1 MENIKVYI
9 RVKPSNSKSPKLFNV
24 MKGEDNIS
32 TLLNNKTGENFSFG
46 KKISIIN
53 LLIYFLTFIILDQV
67 IEASSTNKLIFEELF
82 KPNIYHV
89 LNGINMT
96 IFAYGQTSTGKTYT
110 MQGEFPNNPGIIPLT
125 LEEIFDQIK
134 KDKDIIDSQIGVS
147 FIEIY
152 NESINDLLDSTKIN
166 LDLRETVN
174 KEVIVNNLTEIKIS
188 NHEQALNLLIKG
200 NESRIVA
207 STKLNEK
214 SSRSHCIFRLNIEIT
229 KNVKKNIF
237 GEEETEKILLK
248 NHINLI
254 DLAGSENS
262 SKTGCVGQ
270 RLKEGSNINKSLLA
284 LSNVINK
291 LSQNSGN
298 NNANSQNFFVNYR
311 DSKLTRLLQNSLGG
325 NSKTTIIC
333 TITDDGEHYNETMN
347 TIHFGNKAKNI
358 KTVVKV
364 NEVKNQNYQQMVLE
378 NEKLK
383 KKLKQ
388 LEKELT
394 TQKKL
399 NLSEI
404 ITKNETN
411 SNIKNRYLN
420 LTAPQKINLNN
431 SFSMCYTANNKE
443 NINIL
448 NINEMS
454 AYNYSNQNIHLNR
467 TQLAL
472 SNMEKELSFLKRYL
486 LPEQN
491 ENINDNFISNN
502 YLENNSLRSSNI
514 CRNLM
519 NNTNYTINMNNNPN
533 FHENKFLYEQKLLQK
548 NNFITFCNVENFIL
562 NEKKSDNSEANN
574 RMKELEEE
582 NLRLKNELNLL
593 KSNNNKKLKINQESQ
608 NISGIELDESLS
620 LEENN
625 ENNDSSNKN
634 LDKKQDYFLNK
645 GRKVLLKKYS
655 KIHFIKKLSNQI
667 KNLSKNSTKNEK
679 EDTQILIQ
687 LNQTIKNLNQNIISD
702 IGDKKMKQERENNNF
717 LKKKTNKN
725 F

>member
-1 MENIKVYI
+1 MKAFLLVRKYLIIKYKCFFINI
-9 RVKPSNSKSPKLFNV
+9 
-24 MKGEDNIS
+24 
-32 TLLNNKTGENFSFG
+32 
-46 KKISIIN
+46 
-53 LLIYFLTFIILDQV
+53 DQV
-67 IEASSTNKLIFEELF
+67 ISTTSTNKEIFEELF
-82 KPNIYHV
+82 KPNIHHI

-110 MQGEFPNNPGIIPLT
+110 MQGEIPDNAGIIPLT
-125 LEEIFDQIK
+125 LEELFKQIK
-134 KDKDIIDSQIGVS
+134 NDKEIIDSQIGVS

-152 NESINDLLDSTKIN
+152 NESINDLLDSSKIN
-166 LDLRETVN
+166 LDLRETPN
-174 KEVIVNNLTEIKIS
+174 REVIVNNLTEIKIR

-214 SSRSHCIFRLNIEIT
+214 SSRSHVIFRLNIEIT
-229 KNVKKNIF
+229 KNVKKNNF
-237 GEEETEKILLK
+237 GEEEIEKVLLK

-262 SKTGCVGQ
+262 NKTGCVGQ

-291 LSQNSGN
+291 LSQNTGN
-298 NNANSQNFFVNYR
+298 NNSSSQNFFVNYR

-325 NSKTTIIC
+325 NSKTSIIC
-333 TITDDGEHYNETMN
+333 TITDDAEHYNETMN

-399 NLSEI
+399 NMSEI
-404 ITKNETN
+404 LTKNETN

-420 LTAPQKINLNN
+420 LTAPEKINLNN
-431 SFSMCYTANNKE
+431 SFSLCCTAYNKE
-443 NINIL
+443 NVNNM
-448 NINEMS
+448 NINYDIS
-454 AYNYSNQNIHLNR
+454 AYKYSAQNLHFNR

-472 SNMEKELSFLKRYL
+472 SNMEKELTLLKQYL
-486 LPEQN
+486 LTEQN
-491 ENINDNFISNN
+491 ENINNNFYNSNN
-502 YLENNSLRSSNI
+502 YLDNISLRSSNNI

-519 NNTNYTINMNNNPN
+519 NNTNYTY
-533 FHENKFLYEQKLLQK
+533 ESKLYIPERKK
-548 NNFITFCNVENFIL
+548 ITFCNVENFAL
-562 NEKKSDNSEANN
+562 NEKKSDSKDTNTNN
-574 RMKELEEE
+574 KLKELEEE
-582 NLRLKNELNLL
+582 NLRLKNELNLIR
-593 KSNNNKKLKINQESQ
+593 NNSMENSHIN
-608 NISGIELDESLS
+608 NPGIELDESS
-620 LEENN
+620 FEENDKN
-625 ENNDSSNKN
+625 YNIKKNNNIN
-634 LDKKQDYFLNK
+634 TKQDYFFNK
-645 GRKVLLKKYS
+645 GRKVLLSKYS
-655 KIHFIKKLSNQI
+655 KIDFIKSLSSKI
-667 KNLSKNSTKNEK
+667 KNLSENVPKKEKDDTK
-679 EDTQILIQ
+679 ILIQ

-702 IGDKKMKQERENNNF
+702 IGDKNKSEKDKINF
-717 LKKKTNKN
+717 LKRKTSKN
-725 F
+725 Y

>member
-1 MENIKVYI
+1 MKAFLLVRKYLIIKYKCFFINI
-9 RVKPSNSKSPKLFNV
+9 
-24 MKGEDNIS
+24 
-32 TLLNNKTGENFSFG
+32 
-46 KKISIIN
+46 
-53 LLIYFLTFIILDQV
+53 DQV
-67 IEASSTNKLIFEELF
+67 ISTTSTNKEIFEELF
-82 KPNIYHV
+82 KPNIHHI

-110 MQGEFPNNPGIIPLT
+110 MQGEIPDNAGIIPLT
-125 LEEIFDQIK
+125 LEELFKQIK
-134 KDKDIIDSQIGVS
+134 NDKDIIDSQIGVS

-152 NESINDLLDSTKIN
+152 NESINDLLDSSKIN
-166 LDLRETVN
+166 LDLRETPN
-174 KEVIVNNLTEIKIS
+174 REVIVNNLTEIKIR

-214 SSRSHCIFRLNIEIT
+214 SSRSHVIFRLNIEIT
-229 KNVKKNIF
+229 KNVKKNNF
-237 GEEETEKILLK
+237 GEEEIEKVLLK

-262 SKTGCVGQ
+262 NKTGCVGQ

-291 LSQNSGN
+291 LSQNTGN
-298 NNANSQNFFVNYR
+298 NNSSSQNFFVNYR

-325 NSKTTIIC
+325 NSKTSIIC
-333 TITDDGEHYNETMN
+333 TITDDAEHYNETMN

-399 NLSEI
+399 NMSEI
-404 ITKNETN
+404 LTKNETN

-420 LTAPQKINLNN
+420 LTAPEKINLNN
-431 SFSMCYTANNKE
+431 SFSLCCTAYNKE
-443 NINIL
+443 NVNNM
-448 NINEMS
+448 NINYDIS
-454 AYNYSNQNIHLNR
+454 AYKYSAQNLHFNR

-472 SNMEKELSFLKRYL
+472 SNMEKELTLLKQYL
-486 LPEQN
+486 LTEQN
-491 ENINDNFISNN
+491 ENINNNFYNSNN
-502 YLENNSLRSSNI
+502 YLDNISLRSSNNI

-519 NNTNYTINMNNNPN
+519 NNTNYTY
-533 FHENKFLYEQKLLQK
+533 ESKLYIPERKK
-548 NNFITFCNVENFIL
+548 ITFCNVENFAL
-562 NEKKSDNSEANN
+562 NEKKSDSKDTNTNN
-574 RMKELEEE
+574 KLKELEEE
-582 NLRLKNELNLL
+582 NLRLKNELNLIR
-593 KSNNNKKLKINQESQ
+593 NNSMENSHIN
-608 NISGIELDESLS
+608 NPGIELDESS
-620 LEENN
+620 FEENDKN
-625 ENNDSSNKN
+625 YNIKKNNNIN
-634 LDKKQDYFLNK
+634 TKQDYFFNK
-645 GRKVLLKKYS
+645 ERKVLLSKYS
-655 KIHFIKKLSNQI
+655 KIDFIKSLSSKI
-667 KNLSKNSTKNEK
+667 KNLSENVPKKEKDDTK
-679 EDTQILIQ
+679 ILIQ

-702 IGDKKMKQERENNNF
+702 IGDKNKSEKDKINF
-717 LKKKTNKN
+717 LKRKTSKN

>member
-1 MENIKVYI
+1 MVRKYLIIKYKCFFINI
-9 RVKPSNSKSPKLFNV
+9 
-24 MKGEDNIS
+24 
-32 TLLNNKTGENFSFG
+32 
-46 KKISIIN
+46 
-53 LLIYFLTFIILDQV
+53 DQV
-67 IEASSTNKLIFEELF
+67 ISTTSTNKEIFEELF
-82 KPNIYHV
+82 KPNIHHI

-110 MQGEFPNNPGIIPLT
+110 MQGEIPDNAGIIPLT
-125 LEEIFDQIK
+125 LEELFKQIK
-134 KDKDIIDSQIGVS
+134 NDKDIIDSQIGVS

-152 NESINDLLDSTKIN
+152 NESINDLLDSSKIN
-166 LDLRETVN
+166 LDLRETPN
-174 KEVIVNNLTEIKIS
+174 REVIVNNLTEIKIR

-214 SSRSHCIFRLNIEIT
+214 SSRSHVIFRLNIEIT
-229 KNVKKNIF
+229 KNVKKNNF
-237 GEEETEKILLK
+237 GEEEIEKVLLK

-262 SKTGCVGQ
+262 NKTGCVGQ

-291 LSQNSGN
+291 LSQNTGN
-298 NNANSQNFFVNYR
+298 NNSSSQNFFVNYR

-325 NSKTTIIC
+325 NSKTSIIC
-333 TITDDGEHYNETMN
+333 TITDDAEHYNETMN

-399 NLSEI
+399 NMSEI
-404 ITKNETN
+404 LTKNETN

-420 LTAPQKINLNN
+420 LTAPEKINLNN
-431 SFSMCYTANNKE
+431 SFSLCCTAYNKE
-443 NINIL
+443 NVNNM
-448 NINEMS
+448 NINYDIS
-454 AYNYSNQNIHLNR
+454 AYKYSAQNLHFNR

-472 SNMEKELSFLKRYL
+472 SNMEKELTLLKQYL
-486 LPEQN
+486 LTEQN
-491 ENINDNFISNN
+491 ENINNNFYNSNN
-502 YLENNSLRSSNI
+502 YLDNISLRSSNNI

-519 NNTNYTINMNNNPN
+519 NNTNYTY
-533 FHENKFLYEQKLLQK
+533 ESKLYIPERKK
-548 NNFITFCNVENFIL
+548 ITFCNVENFAL
-562 NEKKSDNSEANN
+562 NEKKSDSKDTNTNN
-574 RMKELEEE
+574 KLKELEEE
-582 NLRLKNELNLL
+582 NLRLKNELNLIR
-593 KSNNNKKLKINQESQ
+593 NNSMENSHIN
-608 NISGIELDESLS
+608 NPGIELDESS
-620 LEENN
+620 FEENDKKYN
-625 ENNDSSNKN
+625 IKKNNNIN
-634 LDKKQDYFLNK
+634 TKQDYFFNK
-645 GRKVLLKKYS
+645 GRKVLLSKYS
-655 KIHFIKKLSNQI
+655 KIDFIKSLSSKI
-667 KNLSKNSTKNEK
+667 KNLSENVPKKEKDDTK
-679 EDTQILIQ
+679 ILIQ

-702 IGDKKMKQERENNNF
+702 IGDKNKSEKDKINF
-717 LKKKTNKN
+717 LKRKTSKN
-725 F
+725 Y

>member
-1 MENIKVYI
+1 MKAFLLVRKYLIIKYKCFFINI
-9 RVKPSNSKSPKLFNV
+9 
-24 MKGEDNIS
+24 
-32 TLLNNKTGENFSFG
+32 
-46 KKISIIN
+46 
-53 LLIYFLTFIILDQV
+53 DQV
-67 IEASSTNKLIFEELF
+67 ISTTSTNKEIFEELF
-82 KPNIYHV
+82 KPNIHHI

-110 MQGEFPNNPGIIPLT
+110 MQGEIPDNAGIIPLT
-125 LEEIFDQIK
+125 LEELFKQIK
-134 KDKDIIDSQIGVS
+134 NDKDIIDSQIGVS

-152 NESINDLLDSTKIN
+152 NESINDLLDSSKIN
-166 LDLRETVN
+166 LDLRETPN
-174 KEVIVNNLTEIKIS
+174 REVIVSNLTEIKIR

-214 SSRSHCIFRLNIEIT
+214 SSRSHVIFRLNIEIT
-229 KNVKKNIF
+229 KNVKKNNF
-237 GEEETEKILLK
+237 GEEEIEKVLLK

-262 SKTGCVGQ
+262 NKTGCVGQ

-291 LSQNSGN
+291 LSQNTGN
-298 NNANSQNFFVNYR
+298 NNSSSQNFFVNYR

-325 NSKTTIIC
+325 NSKTSIIC
-333 TITDDGEHYNETMN
+333 TITDDAEHYNETMN

-399 NLSEI
+399 NMSEI
-404 ITKNETN
+404 LTKNETN

-420 LTAPQKINLNN
+420 LTAPEKINLNN
-431 SFSMCYTANNKE
+431 SFSLCCTAYNKE
-443 NINIL
+443 NVNNM
-448 NINEMS
+448 NINYDIS
-454 AYNYSNQNIHLNR
+454 AYKYSAQNLHFNR

-472 SNMEKELSFLKRYL
+472 SNMEKELTLLKQYL
-486 LPEQN
+486 LTEQN
-491 ENINDNFISNN
+491 ENINNNFYNSNN
-502 YLENNSLRSSNI
+502 YLDNISLRSSNNI

-519 NNTNYTINMNNNPN
+519 NNTNYTY
-533 FHENKFLYEQKLLQK
+533 ESKLYIPERKK
-548 NNFITFCNVENFIL
+548 ITFCNVENFAL
-562 NEKKSDNSEANN
+562 NEKKNDSKDTNTNN
-574 RMKELEEE
+574 KLKELEEE
-582 NLRLKNELNLL
+582 NLRLKNELNLIR
-593 KSNNNKKLKINQESQ
+593 NNSMENSHIN
-608 NISGIELDESLS
+608 NPGIELDESS
-620 LEENN
+620 FEENDKN
-625 ENNDSSNKN
+625 YNIKKNNNIN
-634 LDKKQDYFLNK
+634 TKQDYFFNK
-645 GRKVLLKKYS
+645 GRKVLLSKYS
-655 KIHFIKKLSNQI
+655 KIDFIKSLSSKI
-667 KNLSKNSTKNEK
+667 KNLSENVPKKEKDDTK
-679 EDTQILIQ
+679 ILIQ

-702 IGDKKMKQERENNNF
+702 IGDKNKSEKDKINF
-717 LKKKTNKN
+717 LKRKTSKN

>member
-1 MENIKVYI
+1 
-9 RVKPSNSKSPKLFNV
+9 
-24 MKGEDNIS
+24 
-32 TLLNNKTGENFSFG
+32 
-46 KKISIIN
+46 
-53 LLIYFLTFIILDQV
+53 
-67 IEASSTNKLIFEELF
+67 
-82 KPNIYHV
+82 
-89 LNGINMT
+89 MT

-110 MQGEFPNNPGIIPLT
+110 MQGEIPNNAGIIPLT
-125 LEEIFDQIK
+125 LEEIFEQIK
-134 KDKDIIDSQIGVS
+134 TNKDIIDSQIGVS

-152 NESINDLLDSTKIN
+152 NESINDLLDSSKIN
-166 LDLRETVN
+166 LDLRETAN
-174 KEVIVNNLTEIKIS
+174 REVIVNNLTEIKIK
-188 NHEQALNLLIKG
+188 NHEQALNLLLKG

-229 KNVKKNIF
+229 KNIKKNNF
-237 GEEETEKILLK
+237 GEEETEKVLLK

-262 SKTGCVGQ
+262 NKTGCVGQ

-291 LSQNSGN
+291 LSQNNGN
-298 NNANSQNFFVNYR
+298 NNSNSQNFFVNYR

-333 TITDDGEHYNETMN
+333 TITDDAEHYTETMN

-358 KTVVKV
+358 KTVVKI
-364 NEVKNQNYQQMVLE
+364 NEVKNQNYQQMILE

-399 NLSEI
+399 NMSEI

-411 SNIKNRYLN
+411 SNIKNRFLN
-420 LTAPQKINLNN
+420 LTAPEKINLNN
-431 SFSMCYTANNKE
+431 SFSLCYTAYNKE
-443 NINIL
+443 NINNMNMNNDI
-448 NINEMS
+448 S
-454 AYNYSNQNIHLNR
+454 VYKYSESNMHFSR

-472 SNMEKELSFLKRYL
+472 SNMEKELTFLKKCL

-491 ENINDNFISNN
+491 QSINNNYYFPNN
-502 YLENNSLRSSNI
+502 YLDNCSLRSSNI

-519 NNTNYTINMNNNPN
+519 NSTNYTYEPKIFIP
-533 FHENKFLYEQKLLQK
+533 EKNK
-548 NNFITFCNVENFIL
+548 ITFCNVDNFSL
-562 NEKKSDNSEANN
+562 NEEKSDIININANN
-574 RMKELEEE
+574 KLKELEEE
-582 NLRLKNELNLL
+582 NIRLKNELNLIRSNSMENANINNQGL
-593 KSNNNKKLKINQESQ
+593 DLDESSFEENNQNYLKAKSNNLNIN
-608 NISGIELDESLS
+608 
-620 LEENN
+620 
-625 ENNDSSNKN
+625 
-634 LDKKQDYFLNK
+634 KKQDYFFNK
-645 GRKVLLKKYS
+645 GRKVLLSKYS
-655 KIHFIKKLSNQI
+655 KIDFIKSLSNKI
-667 KNLSKNSTKNEK
+667 KNLSENVPKKEKDDTK
-679 EDTQILIQ
+679 ILIQ

-702 IGDKKMKQERENNNF
+702 IGDKNKSDKDKINF
-717 LKKKTNKN
+717 LKRKTNKN

>member
-1 MENIKVYI
+1 MKAFLLVRKYLIIKYKCFFINI
-9 RVKPSNSKSPKLFNV
+9 
-24 MKGEDNIS
+24 
-32 TLLNNKTGENFSFG
+32 
-46 KKISIIN
+46 
-53 LLIYFLTFIILDQV
+53 DQV
-67 IEASSTNKLIFEELF
+67 ISTTSTNKEIFEELF
-82 KPNIYHV
+82 KPNIHHI

-110 MQGEFPNNPGIIPLT
+110 MQGEIPDNAGIIPLT
-125 LEEIFDQIK
+125 LEELFKQIK
-134 KDKDIIDSQIGVS
+134 NDKDIIDSQIGVS

-152 NESINDLLDSTKIN
+152 NESINDLLDSSKIN
-166 LDLRETVN
+166 LDLRETPN
-174 KEVIVNNLTEIKIS
+174 REVIVNNLTEIKIR

-214 SSRSHCIFRLNIEIT
+214 SSRSHVIFRLNIEIT
-229 KNVKKNIF
+229 KNVKKNNF
-237 GEEETEKILLK
+237 GEEEIEKVLLK

-262 SKTGCVGQ
+262 NKTGCVGQ

-291 LSQNSGN
+291 LSQNTGN
-298 NNANSQNFFVNYR
+298 NNSSSQNFFVNYR

-325 NSKTTIIC
+325 NSKTSIIC
-333 TITDDGEHYNETMN
+333 TITDDAEHYNETMN

-399 NLSEI
+399 NMSEI
-404 ITKNETN
+404 LTKNETN

-420 LTAPQKINLNN
+420 LTAPEKINLNN
-431 SFSMCYTANNKE
+431 SFSLCCTAYNKE
-443 NINIL
+443 NVNNINI
-448 NINEMS
+448 NYDIS
-454 AYNYSNQNIHLNR
+454 AYKYSAQDLHFNR

-472 SNMEKELSFLKRYL
+472 SNMEKELTLLKQYL
-486 LPEQN
+486 LTEQN
-491 ENINDNFISNN
+491 ENINNNFYNSNN
-502 YLENNSLRSSNI
+502 YLDNISLRSSNNI

-519 NNTNYTINMNNNPN
+519 NNTNYTY
-533 FHENKFLYEQKLLQK
+533 ESKLYIPERKK
-548 NNFITFCNVENFIL
+548 ITFCNVENFAL
-562 NEKKSDNSEANN
+562 NEKKSDSKDTNTNN
-574 RMKELEEE
+574 KLKELEEE
-582 NLRLKNELNLL
+582 NLRLKNELNLIR
-593 KSNNNKKLKINQESQ
+593 NNSMENSHIN
-608 NISGIELDESLS
+608 NPGIELDESS
-620 LEENN
+620 FEENDKN
-625 ENNDSSNKN
+625 YNIKKNNNIN
-634 LDKKQDYFLNK
+634 TKQDYFFNK
-645 GRKVLLKKYS
+645 GRKVLLSKYS
-655 KIHFIKKLSNQI
+655 KIDFIKSLSSKI
-667 KNLSKNSTKNEK
+667 KNLSENVPKKEKDDTK
-679 EDTQILIQ
+679 ILIQ

-702 IGDKKMKQERENNNF
+702 IGDKNKSEKDKINF
-717 LKKKTNKN
+717 LKRKTSKN

>member
-1 MENIKVYI
+1 
-9 RVKPSNSKSPKLFNV
+9 
-24 MKGEDNIS
+24 
-32 TLLNNKTGENFSFG
+32 
-46 KKISIIN
+46 
-53 LLIYFLTFIILDQV
+53 
-67 IEASSTNKLIFEELF
+67 
-82 KPNIYHV
+82 
-89 LNGINMT
+89 MT

-110 MQGEFPNNPGIIPLT
+110 MQGELPNNAGIIPLT
-125 LEEIFDQIK
+125 LEEIFEQIK
-134 KDKDIIDSQIGVS
+134 NNKDIIDSQIGVS

-152 NESINDLLDSTKIN
+152 NESINDLLDSSKVN
-166 LDLRETVN
+166 LDLRENVN
-174 KEVIVNNLTEIKIS
+174 KEVLVNNLTEIKIK

-200 NESRIVA
+200 NESRIIA

-229 KNVKKNIF
+229 KNIKKSNIL
-237 GEEETEKILLK
+237 GEEEIEKVLLK

-262 SKTGCVGQ
+262 NKTGCVGQ

-291 LSQNSGN
+291 LSQNNGN
-298 NNANSQNFFVNYR
+298 NNSNSQNCFVNYR

-364 NEVKNQNYQQMVLE
+364 NEIKNQNYQQMVLE

-388 LEKELT
+388 LERELT

-411 SNIKNRYLN
+411 SDFKNKYLN
-420 LTAPQKINLNN
+420 LTAPKKIDLNN
-431 SFSMCYTANNKE
+431 SFSMCYTAYNKE
-443 NINIL
+443 NINNL
-448 NINEMS
+448 NNNEISIN
-454 AYNYSNQNIHLNR
+454 NYTNQNIQLNR
-467 TQLAL
+467 TQIAL
-472 SNMEKELSFLKRYL
+472 NNMEKELFFLKNYL
-486 LPEQN
+486 LQEQN
-491 ENINDNFISNN
+491 QNIKNN
-502 YLENNSLRSSNI
+502 YIPNYYFENSSLRSSNI

-519 NNTNYTINMNNNPN
+519 NNMNYDFNQNIKPNLCENNYSYEPQLL
-533 FHENKFLYEQKLLQK
+533 NKK
-548 NNFITFCNVENFIL
+548 NDLIISCNVENFIL
-562 NEKKSDNSEANN
+562 NEKKEGQHPNAIY
-574 RMKELEEE
+574 KIKQLEEE
-582 NLRLKNELNLL
+582 NIRLKNELNLI
-593 KSNNNKKLKINQESQ
+593 KNTNKKRKNESISNL
-608 NISGIELDESLS
+608 NIDSLDLDESLFF
-620 LEENN
+620 EENN
-625 ENNDSSNKN
+625 QNDANYNKN
-634 LDKKQDYFLNK
+634 SNKKQDYFLNK
-645 GRKVLLKKYS
+645 GRKVLLSKYS
-655 KIHFIKKLSNQI
+655 KIHFIKNISDKIKSLSQ
-667 KNLSKNSTKNEK
+667 KNSKSEK

-702 IGDKKMKQERENNNF
+702 NSDKQIMQEKVNKNF
-717 LKKKTNKN
+717 LKRKTNKN

>member
-1 MENIKVYI
+1 MKAFLLVRKYLIIKYKCFFINI
-9 RVKPSNSKSPKLFNV
+9 
-24 MKGEDNIS
+24 
-32 TLLNNKTGENFSFG
+32 
-46 KKISIIN
+46 
-53 LLIYFLTFIILDQV
+53 DQV
-67 IEASSTNKLIFEELF
+67 ISTTSTNKEIFEELF
-82 KPNIYHV
+82 KPNIHHI

-110 MQGEFPNNPGIIPLT
+110 MQGEIPDNAGIIPLT
-125 LEEIFDQIK
+125 LEELFKQIK
-134 KDKDIIDSQIGVS
+134 NDKDIIDSQIGVS

-152 NESINDLLDSTKIN
+152 NESINDLLDSSKIN
-166 LDLRETVN
+166 LDLRETPN
-174 KEVIVNNLTEIKIS
+174 REVIVSNLTEIKIR

-214 SSRSHCIFRLNIEIT
+214 SSRSHVIFRLNIEIT
-229 KNVKKNIF
+229 KNVKKNNF
-237 GEEETEKILLK
+237 GEEEIEKVLLK

-262 SKTGCVGQ
+262 NKTGCVGQ

-291 LSQNSGN
+291 LSQNTGN
-298 NNANSQNFFVNYR
+298 NNSSSQNFFVNYR

-325 NSKTTIIC
+325 NSKTSIIC
-333 TITDDGEHYNETMN
+333 TITDDAEHYNETMN

-399 NLSEI
+399 NMSEI
-404 ITKNETN
+404 LTKNETN

-420 LTAPQKINLNN
+420 LTAPEKINLNN
-431 SFSMCYTANNKE
+431 SFSLCCTAYNKE
-443 NINIL
+443 NVNNM
-448 NINEMS
+448 NINYDIS
-454 AYNYSNQNIHLNR
+454 AYKYSAQNLHFNR

-472 SNMEKELSFLKRYL
+472 SNMEKELTLLKQYL
-486 LPEQN
+486 LTEQN
-491 ENINDNFISNN
+491 ENINNNFYNSNN
-502 YLENNSLRSSNI
+502 YLDNISLRSSNNI

-519 NNTNYTINMNNNPN
+519 NNTNYTY
-533 FHENKFLYEQKLLQK
+533 ESKLYIPERKK
-548 NNFITFCNVENFIL
+548 ITFCNVENFAL
-562 NEKKSDNSEANN
+562 NEKKSDSKDTNTNN
-574 RMKELEEE
+574 KLKELEEE
-582 NLRLKNELNLL
+582 NLRLKNELNLIR
-593 KSNNNKKLKINQESQ
+593 NNSMENSHIN
-608 NISGIELDESLS
+608 NPGIELDESS
-620 LEENN
+620 FEENDKN
-625 ENNDSSNKN
+625 YNIKKNNNIN
-634 LDKKQDYFLNK
+634 TKQDYFFNK
-645 GRKVLLKKYS
+645 GRKVLLSKYS
-655 KIHFIKKLSNQI
+655 KIDFIKSLSSKI
-667 KNLSKNSTKNEK
+667 KNLSENVPKKEKDDTK
-679 EDTQILIQ
+679 ILIQ

-702 IGDKKMKQERENNNF
+702 IGDKNKSEKDKINF
-717 LKKKTNKN
+717 LKRKTSKN
-725 F
+725 Y

>member
-1 MENIKVYI
+1 MKAFLLVRKYLIIKYKCFFINI
-9 RVKPSNSKSPKLFNV
+9 
-24 MKGEDNIS
+24 
-32 TLLNNKTGENFSFG
+32 
-46 KKISIIN
+46 
-53 LLIYFLTFIILDQV
+53 DQV
-67 IEASSTNKLIFEELF
+67 ISTTSTNKEIFEELF
-82 KPNIYHV
+82 KPNIHHI

-110 MQGEFPNNPGIIPLT
+110 MQGEIPDNAGIIPLT
-125 LEEIFDQIK
+125 LEELFKQIK
-134 KDKDIIDSQIGVS
+134 NDKDIIDSQIGVS

-152 NESINDLLDSTKIN
+152 NESINDLLDSSKIN
-166 LDLRETVN
+166 LDLRETPN
-174 KEVIVNNLTEIKIS
+174 REVIVNNLTEIKIR

-214 SSRSHCIFRLNIEIT
+214 SSRSHVIFRLNIEIT
-229 KNVKKNIF
+229 KNVKKNNF
-237 GEEETEKILLK
+237 GEEEIEKVLLK

-262 SKTGCVGQ
+262 NKTGCVGQ

-291 LSQNSGN
+291 LSQNTGN
-298 NNANSQNFFVNYR
+298 NNSSSQNFFVNYR

-325 NSKTTIIC
+325 NSKTSIIC
-333 TITDDGEHYNETMN
+333 TITDDAEHYNETMN

-399 NLSEI
+399 NMSEI
-404 ITKNETN
+404 LTKNETN

-420 LTAPQKINLNN
+420 LTAPEKINLNN
-431 SFSMCYTANNKE
+431 SFSLCCTAYNKE
-443 NINIL
+443 NVNNM
-448 NINEMS
+448 NINYDIS
-454 AYNYSNQNIHLNR
+454 AYKYSAQNLHFNR

-472 SNMEKELSFLKRYL
+472 SNMEKELTLLKQYL
-486 LPEQN
+486 LTEQN
-491 ENINDNFISNN
+491 ENINNNFYNSNN
-502 YLENNSLRSSNI
+502 YLDNISLRSSNNI

-519 NNTNYTINMNNNPN
+519 NNTNYTY
-533 FHENKFLYEQKLLQK
+533 ESKLYIPERKK
-548 NNFITFCNVENFIL
+548 ITFCNVENFAL
-562 NEKKSDNSEANN
+562 NEKKSDSKDTNTNN
-574 RMKELEEE
+574 KLKELEEE
-582 NLRLKNELNLL
+582 NIRLKNELNLIR
-593 KSNNNKKLKINQESQ
+593 NNSMENSHIN
-608 NISGIELDESLS
+608 NPGIELDESS
-620 LEENN
+620 FEENDKKYN
-625 ENNDSSNKN
+625 IKKNNNIN
-634 LDKKQDYFLNK
+634 TKQDYFFNK
-645 GRKVLLKKYS
+645 GRKVLLSKYS
-655 KIHFIKKLSNQI
+655 KIDFIKSLSSKI
-667 KNLSKNSTKNEK
+667 KNLNENVPKKEKDDTK
-679 EDTQILIQ
+679 ILIQ

-702 IGDKKMKQERENNNF
+702 IGDKNKSEKDKINF
-717 LKKKTNKN
+717 LKRKTSKN
-725 F
+725 Y

>member
-1 MENIKVYI
+1 
-9 RVKPSNSKSPKLFNV
+9 
-24 MKGEDNIS
+24 
-32 TLLNNKTGENFSFG
+32 
-46 KKISIIN
+46 
-53 LLIYFLTFIILDQV
+53 
-67 IEASSTNKLIFEELF
+67 
-82 KPNIYHV
+82 
-89 LNGINMT
+89 MT

-110 MQGEFPNNPGIIPLT
+110 MQGEIPDNAGIIPLT
-125 LEEIFDQIK
+125 LEELFKQIK
-134 KDKDIIDSQIGVS
+134 NDKDIIDSQIGVS

-152 NESINDLLDSTKIN
+152 NESINDLLDSSKIN
-166 LDLRETVN
+166 LDLRETPN
-174 KEVIVNNLTEIKIS
+174 REVIVNNLTEIKIR

-214 SSRSHCIFRLNIEIT
+214 SSRSHVIFRLNIEIT
-229 KNVKKNIF
+229 KNVKKNNF
-237 GEEETEKILLK
+237 GEEEIEKVLLK

-262 SKTGCVGQ
+262 NKTGCVGQ

-291 LSQNSGN
+291 LSQNTGN
-298 NNANSQNFFVNYR
+298 NNSSSQNFFVNYR

-325 NSKTTIIC
+325 NSKTSIIC
-333 TITDDGEHYNETMN
+333 TITDDAEHYNETMN

-399 NLSEI
+399 NMSEI
-404 ITKNETN
+404 LTKNETN

-420 LTAPQKINLNN
+420 LTAPEKINLNN
-431 SFSMCYTANNKE
+431 SFSLCCTAYNKE
-443 NINIL
+443 NVNNM
-448 NINEMS
+448 NINYDIS
-454 AYNYSNQNIHLNR
+454 AYKYSAQNLHFNR

-472 SNMEKELSFLKRYL
+472 SNMEKELTLLKQYL
-486 LPEQN
+486 LTEQN
-491 ENINDNFISNN
+491 ENINNNFYNSNN
-502 YLENNSLRSSNI
+502 YLDNISLRSSNNI

-519 NNTNYTINMNNNPN
+519 NNTNYTY
-533 FHENKFLYEQKLLQK
+533 ESKLYIPERKK
-548 NNFITFCNVENFIL
+548 IIFCNVENFAL
-562 NEKKSDNSEANN
+562 NEKKSDSKDTNTNN
-574 RMKELEEE
+574 KLKELEEE
-582 NLRLKNELNLL
+582 NLRLKNELNLIR
-593 KSNNNKKLKINQESQ
+593 NNSMENSHIN
-608 NISGIELDESLS
+608 NPGIELDESS
-620 LEENN
+620 FEENDKN
-625 ENNDSSNKN
+625 YNIKKNNNIN
-634 LDKKQDYFLNK
+634 TKQDYFFNK
-645 GRKVLLKKYS
+645 GRKVLLSKYS
-655 KIHFIKKLSNQI
+655 KIDFIKSLSSKI
-667 KNLSKNSTKNEK
+667 KNLNENVPKKEKDDTK
-679 EDTQILIQ
+679 ILIQ

-702 IGDKKMKQERENNNF
+702 IGDKNKSEKDKINF
-717 LKKKTNKN
+717 LKRKTSKN

>member
-1 MENIKVYI
+1 MKAFLLVRKYLIIKYKCFFINI
-9 RVKPSNSKSPKLFNV
+9 
-24 MKGEDNIS
+24 
-32 TLLNNKTGENFSFG
+32 
-46 KKISIIN
+46 
-53 LLIYFLTFIILDQV
+53 DQV
-67 IEASSTNKLIFEELF
+67 ISTTSTNKEIFEELF
-82 KPNIYHV
+82 KPNIHHI

-110 MQGEFPNNPGIIPLT
+110 MQGEIPDNAGIIPLT
-125 LEEIFDQIK
+125 LEELFKQIK
-134 KDKDIIDSQIGVS
+134 NDKDIIDSQIGVS

-152 NESINDLLDSTKIN
+152 NESINDLLDSSKIN
-166 LDLRETVN
+166 LDLRETPN
-174 KEVIVNNLTEIKIS
+174 REVIVNNLTEIKIR

-214 SSRSHCIFRLNIEIT
+214 SSRSHVIFRLNIEIT
-229 KNVKKNIF
+229 KNVKKNNF
-237 GEEETEKILLK
+237 GEEEIEKVLLK

-262 SKTGCVGQ
+262 NKTGCVGQ

-291 LSQNSGN
+291 LSQNTGN
-298 NNANSQNFFVNYR
+298 NNSSSQNFFVNYR

-325 NSKTTIIC
+325 NSKTSIIC
-333 TITDDGEHYNETMN
+333 TITDDAEHYNETMN

-399 NLSEI
+399 NMSEI
-404 ITKNETN
+404 LTKNETN

-420 LTAPQKINLNN
+420 LTAPEKINLNN
-431 SFSMCYTANNKE
+431 SFSLCCTAYNKE
-443 NINIL
+443 NVNNM
-448 NINEMS
+448 NINYDIS
-454 AYNYSNQNIHLNR
+454 AYKYSAQNLHFNR

-472 SNMEKELSFLKRYL
+472 SNMEKELTLLKQYL
-486 LPEQN
+486 LTEQN
-491 ENINDNFISNN
+491 ENINNNFYNSNN
-502 YLENNSLRSSNI
+502 YLDNISLRSSNNI

-519 NNTNYTINMNNNPN
+519 NNTNYTY
-533 FHENKFLYEQKLLQK
+533 ESKLYIPERKK
-548 NNFITFCNVENFIL
+548 ITFCNVENFAL
-562 NEKKSDNSEANN
+562 NEKKSDSKDTNTNN
-574 RMKELEEE
+574 KLKELEEE
-582 NLRLKNELNLL
+582 NLRLKNELNLIR
-593 KSNNNKKLKINQESQ
+593 NNSMENSHIN
-608 NISGIELDESLS
+608 NPGIELDESS
-620 LEENN
+620 FEENDKKYN
-625 ENNDSSNKN
+625 IKKNNNIN
-634 LDKKQDYFLNK
+634 TKQDYFFNK
-645 GRKVLLKKYS
+645 GRKVLLSKYS
-655 KIHFIKKLSNQI
+655 KIDFIKSLSSKI
-667 KNLSKNSTKNEK
+667 KNLNENVPKKEKDDTK
-679 EDTQILIQ
+679 ILIQ

-702 IGDKKMKQERENNNF
+702 IGDKNKSEKDKINF
-717 LKKKTNKN
+717 LKRKTSKN

>member
-1 MENIKVYI
+1 
-9 RVKPSNSKSPKLFNV
+9 
-24 MKGEDNIS
+24 
-32 TLLNNKTGENFSFG
+32 
-46 KKISIIN
+46 
-53 LLIYFLTFIILDQV
+53 
-67 IEASSTNKLIFEELF
+67 
-82 KPNIYHV
+82 
-89 LNGINMT
+89 MT

-110 MQGEFPNNPGIIPLT
+110 MQGEIPDNAGIIPLT
-125 LEEIFDQIK
+125 LEELFKQIK
-134 KDKDIIDSQIGVS
+134 NDKDIIDSQIGVS

-152 NESINDLLDSTKIN
+152 NESINDLLDSSKIN
-166 LDLRETVN
+166 LDLRETPN
-174 KEVIVNNLTEIKIS
+174 REVIVNNLTEIKIR

-214 SSRSHCIFRLNIEIT
+214 SSRSHVIFRLNIEIT
-229 KNVKKNIF
+229 KNVKKNNF
-237 GEEETEKILLK
+237 GEEEIEKVLLK

-262 SKTGCVGQ
+262 NKTGCVGQ

-291 LSQNSGN
+291 LSQNTGN
-298 NNANSQNFFVNYR
+298 NNSSSQNFFVNYR

-325 NSKTTIIC
+325 NSKTSIIC
-333 TITDDGEHYNETMN
+333 TITDDAEHYNETMN

-399 NLSEI
+399 NMSEI
-404 ITKNETN
+404 LTKNETN

-420 LTAPQKINLNN
+420 LTAPEKINLNN
-431 SFSMCYTANNKE
+431 SFSLCCTAYNKE
-443 NINIL
+443 NVNNM
-448 NINEMS
+448 NINYDIS
-454 AYNYSNQNIHLNR
+454 AYKYSAQNLHFNR

-472 SNMEKELSFLKRYL
+472 SNMEKELTLLKQYL
-486 LPEQN
+486 LTEQN
-491 ENINDNFISNN
+491 ENINNNFYNSNN
-502 YLENNSLRSSNI
+502 YLDNISLRSSNNI

-519 NNTNYTINMNNNPN
+519 NNTNYTY
-533 FHENKFLYEQKLLQK
+533 ESKLYIPERKK
-548 NNFITFCNVENFIL
+548 ITFCNVENFAL
-562 NEKKSDNSEANN
+562 NEKKSDSKDTNTNN
-574 RMKELEEE
+574 KLKELEEE
-582 NLRLKNELNLL
+582 NLRLKNELNLIR
-593 KSNNNKKLKINQESQ
+593 NNSMENSHIN
-608 NISGIELDESLS
+608 NPGIELDESS
-620 LEENN
+620 FEENDKN
-625 ENNDSSNKN
+625 YNIKKNNNIN
-634 LDKKQDYFLNK
+634 TKQDYFFNK
-645 GRKVLLKKYS
+645 GRKVLLSKYS
-655 KIHFIKKLSNQI
+655 KIDFIKSLSSKI
-667 KNLSKNSTKNEK
+667 KNLSENVPKKEKDDTK
-679 EDTQILIQ
+679 ILIQ

-702 IGDKKMKQERENNNF
+702 IGDKNKSEKDKINF
-717 LKKKTNKN
+717 LKRKTSKN

>member
-1 MENIKVYI
+1 
-9 RVKPSNSKSPKLFNV
+9 
-24 MKGEDNIS
+24 
-32 TLLNNKTGENFSFG
+32 
-46 KKISIIN
+46 
-53 LLIYFLTFIILDQV
+53 
-67 IEASSTNKLIFEELF
+67 
-82 KPNIYHV
+82 
-89 LNGINMT
+89 MT

-110 MQGEFPNNPGIIPLT
+110 MQGEIPNNAGIIPLT
-125 LEEIFDQIK
+125 LEELFEQIK
-134 KDKDIIDSQIGVS
+134 NDKDIIDSQIGVS

-152 NESINDLLDSTKIN
+152 NESINDLLDSSKVN
-166 LDLRETVN
+166 LDLRETAN
-174 KEVIVNNLTEIKIS
+174 REVIVNNLTEIKIK

-214 SSRSHCIFRLNIEIT
+214 SSRSHVIFRLNIEIT
-229 KNVKKNIF
+229 KNVKKNNF
-237 GEEETEKILLK
+237 GEEEIEKVLLK

-262 SKTGCVGQ
+262 NKTGCVGQ

-291 LSQNSGN
+291 LSQNNGN
-298 NNANSQNFFVNYR
+298 NNSNSQGFFVNYR

-333 TITDDGEHYNETMN
+333 TITDDAEHYNETMN

-364 NEVKNQNYQQMVLE
+364 NEIKNQNYQQMVLE

-399 NLSEI
+399 NMSEI
-404 ITKNETN
+404 LTKNETN

-420 LTAPQKINLNN
+420 LTAPEKINLNN
-431 SFSMCYTANNKE
+431 SFSLCCTAYNKE
-443 NINIL
+443 NIN
-448 NINEMS
+448 NINVINDIS
-454 AYNYSNQNIHLNR
+454 SYKYSEQNIHFNR

-472 SNMEKELSFLKRYL
+472 SNMEKQLSLLKSYL

-491 ENINDNFISNN
+491 ENINNNFYIPNN
-502 YLENNSLRSSNI
+502 YTDNISLRSSSI

-519 NNTNYTINMNNNPN
+519 NNKNYS
-533 FHENKFLYEQKLLQK
+533 YESILFIPERKK
-548 NNFITFCNVENFIL
+548 ITFCNVENFAL
-562 NEKKSDNSEANN
+562 NDKKCDSKDINTKNKL
-574 RMKELEEE
+574 KELEEE
-582 NLRLKNELNLL
+582 NLRLKNELNLIR
-593 KSNNNKKLKINQESQ
+593 NNSMENMHIN
-608 NISGIELDESLS
+608 NPGIDLDESS
-620 LEENN
+620 FEENEQN
-625 ENNDSSNKN
+625 YKIKKNNNIN
-634 LDKKQDYFLNK
+634 TKQDYFFNK
-645 GRKVLLKKYS
+645 GRKVLISKYS
-655 KIHFIKKLSNQI
+655 KIDFIKSLSSKI
-667 KNLSKNSTKNEK
+667 KNLSENVPKKEKDDTK
-679 EDTQILIQ
+679 ILIQ

-702 IGDKKMKQERENNNF
+702 ISDKNKSEKDKLSF
-717 LKKKTNKN
+717 LKRKTNKN

>member
-1 MENIKVYI
+1 
-9 RVKPSNSKSPKLFNV
+9 
-24 MKGEDNIS
+24 
-32 TLLNNKTGENFSFG
+32 
-46 KKISIIN
+46 
-53 LLIYFLTFIILDQV
+53 
-67 IEASSTNKLIFEELF
+67 
-82 KPNIYHV
+82 
-89 LNGINMT
+89 MT

-110 MQGEFPNNPGIIPLT
+110 MQGEIPNNAGIIPLT
-125 LEEIFDQIK
+125 LEEIFEQIK
-134 KDKDIIDSQIGVS
+134 TNKDIIDSQIGVS

-152 NESINDLLDSTKIN
+152 NESINDLLDSSKIN
-166 LDLRETVN
+166 LDLRETAN
-174 KEVIVNNLTEIKIS
+174 REVIVNNLTEIKIK
-188 NHEQALNLLIKG
+188 NHEQALNLLLKG

-229 KNVKKNIF
+229 KNIKKNNF
-237 GEEETEKILLK
+237 GEEETEKVLLK

-262 SKTGCVGQ
+262 NKTGCVGQ

-291 LSQNSGN
+291 LSQNNGN
-298 NNANSQNFFVNYR
+298 NNSNSQNFFVNYR

-333 TITDDGEHYNETMN
+333 TITDDAEHYTETMN

-364 NEVKNQNYQQMVLE
+364 NEVKNQNYQQMILE

-399 NLSEI
+399 NMSEI

-411 SNIKNRYLN
+411 SNIKNRFLN
-420 LTAPQKINLNN
+420 LTAPEKINLNN
-431 SFSMCYTANNKE
+431 SFSLCYTAYNKE
-443 NINIL
+443 NINNMNMNNDI
-448 NINEMS
+448 S
-454 AYNYSNQNIHLNR
+454 AYKYSESNMHFSR

-472 SNMEKELSFLKRYL
+472 SNMEKELTFLKKCL

-491 ENINDNFISNN
+491 QNINNNFYIPNN
-502 YLENNSLRSSNI
+502 YLDNCSLRSSNI

-519 NNTNYTINMNNNPN
+519 NSTNYTYEPKMFVP
-533 FHENKFLYEQKLLQK
+533 EKNK
-548 NNFITFCNVENFIL
+548 ITFCNVDNFSL
-562 NEKKSDNSEANN
+562 NEKKSDIINISANN
-574 RMKELEEE
+574 KLKELEEE
-582 NLRLKNELNLL
+582 NIRLKNELNLIRSNSMENANINNQGL
-593 KSNNNKKLKINQESQ
+593 DLDESSFEENNQNYLKAKSNNLNIN
-608 NISGIELDESLS
+608 
-620 LEENN
+620 
-625 ENNDSSNKN
+625 
-634 LDKKQDYFLNK
+634 KKQDYFFNK
-645 GRKVLLKKYS
+645 GRKVLLSKYS
-655 KIHFIKKLSNQI
+655 KIDFIKSLSNKI
-667 KNLSKNSTKNEK
+667 KNLSENVPKKEKDDTK
-679 EDTQILIQ
+679 ILIQ

-702 IGDKKMKQERENNNF
+702 IGDKNKSEKDKINF
-717 LKKKTNKN
+717 LKRKTNKN

>member
-1 MENIKVYI
+1 
-9 RVKPSNSKSPKLFNV
+9 
-24 MKGEDNIS
+24 
-32 TLLNNKTGENFSFG
+32 
-46 KKISIIN
+46 
-53 LLIYFLTFIILDQV
+53 
-67 IEASSTNKLIFEELF
+67 
-82 KPNIYHV
+82 
-89 LNGINMT
+89 MT

-110 MQGEFPNNPGIIPLT
+110 MQGEIPNNAGIIPLT
-125 LEEIFDQIK
+125 LEEIFEQIK

-152 NESINDLLDSTKIN
+152 NESINDLLDSSKIN
-166 LDLRETVN
+166 LDLRETAN
-174 KEVIVNNLTEIKIS
+174 REVIVNNLTEIKIK
-188 NHEQALNLLIKG
+188 NHEQALNLLLKG

-229 KNVKKNIF
+229 KNIKKNNF
-237 GEEETEKILLK
+237 GEEETEKVLLK

-262 SKTGCVGQ
+262 NKTGCVGQ

-291 LSQNSGN
+291 LSQNNGN
-298 NNANSQNFFVNYR
+298 NNSNSQNFFVNYR

-333 TITDDGEHYNETMN
+333 TITDDAEHYTETMN

-364 NEVKNQNYQQMVLE
+364 NEVKNQNYQQMILE

-399 NLSEI
+399 NMSEI

-411 SNIKNRYLN
+411 SNIKNRVLN
-420 LTAPQKINLNN
+420 LTAPEKINLNN
-431 SFSMCYTANNKE
+431 SFSLCYTAYNKE
-443 NINIL
+443 NINNM
-448 NINEMS
+448 NINNDIS
-454 AYNYSNQNIHLNR
+454 AYKYSESNMHFSR

-472 SNMEKELSFLKRYL
+472 SNMEKELTFLKKCL

-491 ENINDNFISNN
+491 QSINNNYYFPNN
-502 YLENNSLRSSNI
+502 YLDNCSLRSSNI

-519 NNTNYTINMNNNPN
+519 NSTNYTYEPKIFIP
-533 FHENKFLYEQKLLQK
+533 EKNK
-548 NNFITFCNVENFIL
+548 ITFCNVDNFSL
-562 NEKKSDNSEANN
+562 NEEKSDIININANN
-574 RMKELEEE
+574 KLKELEEE
-582 NLRLKNELNLL
+582 NLRLKNELNLIRSNSMENTNINNPGL
-593 KSNNNKKLKINQESQ
+593 DLDESSFEENNQNYLKAKSNNLNIN
-608 NISGIELDESLS
+608 
-620 LEENN
+620 
-625 ENNDSSNKN
+625 
-634 LDKKQDYFLNK
+634 KKQDYFFNK
-645 GRKVLLKKYS
+645 GRKVLLSKYS
-655 KIHFIKKLSNQI
+655 KIDFIKSLSNKI
-667 KNLSKNSTKNEK
+667 KNLSENVPKKEKDDTK
-679 EDTQILIQ
+679 ILIQ

-702 IGDKKMKQERENNNF
+702 IGDKNKSEKDKINF
-717 LKKKTNKN
+717 LKRKTNKN

>member
-1 MENIKVYI
+1 M
-9 RVKPSNSKSPKLFNV
+9 
-24 MKGEDNIS
+24 
-32 TLLNNKTGENFSFG
+32 NNK
-46 KKISIIN
+46 
-53 LLIYFLTFIILDQV
+53 Q
-67 IEASSTNKLIFEELF
+67 IFEELF
-82 KPNIYHV
+82 KPNIHHV

-110 MQGEFPNNPGIIPLT
+110 MQGEIPDNAGIIPLT
-125 LEEIFDQIK
+125 LEEIFDEIK
-134 KDKDIIDSQIGVS
+134 NDKDIIESKISVS

-152 NESINDLLDSTKIN
+152 NESINDLLDSSKIN
-166 LDLRETVN
+166 LDLRETSN
-174 KEVIVNNLTEIKIS
+174 KEVIVNNLTEIKIN
-188 NHEQALNLLIKG
+188 NHEQALNLLLKG
-200 NESRIVA
+200 SESRIVA

-229 KNVKKNIF
+229 KNVLKNNY
-237 GEEETEKILLK
+237 GEEELEKVLLK

-262 SKTGCVGQ
+262 NKTGCIGQ

-298 NNANSQNFFVNYR
+298 NNSNSQNFFVNYR

-325 NSKTTIIC
+325 NSKTSIIC
-333 TITDDGEHYNETMN
+333 TITDDAEHYNETMN

-364 NEVKNQNYQQMVLE
+364 NEIKNQNYQQMVLE

-404 ITKNETN
+404 ISKNETN
-411 SNIKNRYLN
+411 SNIKNDYLN

-431 SFSMCYTANNKE
+431 SFSLSYTAYNKE
-443 NINIL
+443 NINYL
-448 NINEMS
+448 NNYDMS
-454 AYNYSNQNIHLNR
+454 AYKYPNSNIHLNR

-472 SNMEKELSFLKRYL
+472 NNMEKELSLLKSYL
-486 LPEQN
+486 FQEQN
-491 ENINDNFISNN
+491 ENINNNYIQNN
-502 YLENNSLRSSNI
+502 YLENYSICPSNI

-519 NNTNYTINMNNNPN
+519 NNTNYTINQNNNNYSYQP
-533 FHENKFLYEQKLLQK
+533 KLFVSEHK
-548 NNFITFCNVENFIL
+548 KITHCNVENFAL
-562 NEKKSDNSEANN
+562 NEKKNDILKKNN
-574 RMKELEEE
+574 NKLKELEEE

-593 KSNNNKKLKINQESQ
+593 KNNKNKKENDENIDINNHELDLDESSLEDNNQNYNLQNDNINNKKN
-608 NISGIELDESLS
+608 
-620 LEENN
+620 
-625 ENNDSSNKN
+625 
-634 LDKKQDYFLNK
+634 YFLNQ
-645 GRKVLLKKYS
+645 GRKVLLSKYS
-655 KIHFIKKLSNQI
+655 KIHFIKSLSNKI
-667 KNLSKNSTKNEK
+667 KSLSKNNSKNEK

-702 IGDKKMKQERENNNF
+702 IGDKKIKQEKDNTNF
-717 LKKKTNKN
+717 LRRKTNKN

>member
-1 MENIKVYI
+1 
-9 RVKPSNSKSPKLFNV
+9 
-24 MKGEDNIS
+24 
-32 TLLNNKTGENFSFG
+32 
-46 KKISIIN
+46 
-53 LLIYFLTFIILDQV
+53 
-67 IEASSTNKLIFEELF
+67 
-82 KPNIYHV
+82 
-89 LNGINMT
+89 MT

-110 MQGEFPNNPGIIPLT
+110 MQGEIPDNAGIIPLT
-125 LEEIFDQIK
+125 LEELFKQIK
-134 KDKDIIDSQIGVS
+134 NDKDIIDSQIGVS

-152 NESINDLLDSTKIN
+152 NESINDLLDSSKIN
-166 LDLRETVN
+166 LDLRETPN
-174 KEVIVNNLTEIKIS
+174 REVIVSNLTEIKIR

-214 SSRSHCIFRLNIEIT
+214 SSRSHVIFRLNIEIT
-229 KNVKKNIF
+229 KNVKKNNF
-237 GEEETEKILLK
+237 GEEEIEKVLLK

-262 SKTGCVGQ
+262 NKTGCVGQ

-291 LSQNSGN
+291 LSQNTGN
-298 NNANSQNFFVNYR
+298 NNSSSQNFFVNYR

-325 NSKTTIIC
+325 NSKTSIIC
-333 TITDDGEHYNETMN
+333 TITDDAEHYNETMN

-399 NLSEI
+399 NMSEI
-404 ITKNETN
+404 LTKNETN

-420 LTAPQKINLNN
+420 LTAPEKINLNN
-431 SFSMCYTANNKE
+431 SFSLCCTAYNKE
-443 NINIL
+443 NVNNM
-448 NINEMS
+448 NINYDIS
-454 AYNYSNQNIHLNR
+454 AYKYSAQNLHFNR

-472 SNMEKELSFLKRYL
+472 SNMEKELTLLKQYL
-486 LPEQN
+486 LTEQN
-491 ENINDNFISNN
+491 ENINNNFYNSNN
-502 YLENNSLRSSNI
+502 YLDNISLRSSNNI

-519 NNTNYTINMNNNPN
+519 NNTNYTY
-533 FHENKFLYEQKLLQK
+533 ESKLYIPERKK
-548 NNFITFCNVENFIL
+548 ITFCNVENFAL
-562 NEKKSDNSEANN
+562 NEKKSDSKDTNTNN
-574 RMKELEEE
+574 KLKELEEE
-582 NLRLKNELNLL
+582 NLRLKNELNLIR
-593 KSNNNKKLKINQESQ
+593 NNSMENSHIN
-608 NISGIELDESLS
+608 NPGIELDESS
-620 LEENN
+620 FEENDKN
-625 ENNDSSNKN
+625 YNIKKNNNIN
-634 LDKKQDYFLNK
+634 TKQDYFFNK
-645 GRKVLLKKYS
+645 GRKVLLSKYS
-655 KIHFIKKLSNQI
+655 KIDFIKSLSSKI
-667 KNLSKNSTKNEK
+667 KNLSENVPKKEKDDTK
-679 EDTQILIQ
+679 ILIQ

-702 IGDKKMKQERENNNF
+702 IGDKNKSEKDKINF
-717 LKKKTNKN
+717 LKRKTSKN

>member
-67 IEASSTNKLIFEELF
+67 IQPSSTNKLIFEELF

-134 KDKDIIDSQIGVS
+134 KDKDIIDPQISVS

-502 YLENNSLRSSNI
+502 YLENNSLRASNI

>member
-1 MENIKVYI
+1 
-9 RVKPSNSKSPKLFNV
+9 
-24 MKGEDNIS
+24 
-32 TLLNNKTGENFSFG
+32 
-46 KKISIIN
+46 
-53 LLIYFLTFIILDQV
+53 
-67 IEASSTNKLIFEELF
+67 
-82 KPNIYHV
+82 
-89 LNGINMT
+89 MT

-110 MQGEFPNNPGIIPLT
+110 MQGEIPNNAGIIPLT
-125 LEEIFDQIK
+125 LEELFEQIK
-134 KDKDIIDSQIGVS
+134 NDKDIIDSQIGVS

-152 NESINDLLDSTKIN
+152 NESINDLLDSSKVN
-166 LDLRETVN
+166 LDLRETAN
-174 KEVIVNNLTEIKIS
+174 REVIVNNLTEIKIK

-214 SSRSHCIFRLNIEIT
+214 SSRSHVIFRLNIEIT
-229 KNVKKNIF
+229 KNVKKNDF
-237 GEEETEKILLK
+237 GEEEIEKVLLK

-262 SKTGCVGQ
+262 NKTGCVGQ

-291 LSQNSGN
+291 LSQNNGN
-298 NNANSQNFFVNYR
+298 NNSNSQGFFVNYR

-333 TITDDGEHYNETMN
+333 TITDDAEHYNETMN

-358 KTVVKV
+358 KTVVKI
-364 NEVKNQNYQQMVLE
+364 NEIKNQNYQQMVLE

-399 NLSEI
+399 NKSEI
-404 ITKNETN
+404 LTKNETN

-420 LTAPQKINLNN
+420 LTAPEKINLNN
-431 SFSMCYTANNKE
+431 SFSLCCTAYNKE
-443 NINIL
+443 NIN
-448 NINEMS
+448 NINIINDIS
-454 AYNYSNQNIHLNR
+454 AYKYSEQNIHFNR

-472 SNMEKELSFLKRYL
+472 SNMEKQLSLLKSYL

-491 ENINDNFISNN
+491 ENINNNFYIPNN
-502 YLENNSLRSSNI
+502 YTDNISLRSSNI

-519 NNTNYTINMNNNPN
+519 NNKNYT
-533 FHENKFLYEQKLLQK
+533 YESTLFIPERKK
-548 NNFITFCNVENFIL
+548 ITFCNVENFAL
-562 NEKKSDNSEANN
+562 NEKKCDSKDINTKNKL
-574 RMKELEEE
+574 KELEEE
-582 NLRLKNELNLL
+582 NLRLKNELNLIR
-593 KSNNNKKLKINQESQ
+593 NNSMENMHINNQ
-608 NISGIELDESLS
+608 GIDLDESS
-620 LEENN
+620 FEENEQN
-625 ENNDSSNKN
+625 YKINKN
-634 LDKKQDYFLNK
+634 NNINTKQDYFFNK
-645 GRKVLLKKYS
+645 GRKVLISKYS
-655 KIHFIKKLSNQI
+655 KIDFIKSLSSKI
-667 KNLSKNSTKNEK
+667 KNLSENVPKKEKDDTK
-679 EDTQILIQ
+679 ILIQ

-702 IGDKKMKQERENNNF
+702 ISDKNKSEKDKLSF
-717 LKKKTNKN
+717 LKRKTNKN

>member
-1 MENIKVYI
+1 
-9 RVKPSNSKSPKLFNV
+9 
-24 MKGEDNIS
+24 
-32 TLLNNKTGENFSFG
+32 
-46 KKISIIN
+46 
-53 LLIYFLTFIILDQV
+53 
-67 IEASSTNKLIFEELF
+67 
-82 KPNIYHV
+82 
-89 LNGINMT
+89 MT

-110 MQGEFPNNPGIIPLT
+110 MQGEIPNNAGIIPLT
-125 LEEIFDQIK
+125 LEEIFEQIK

-152 NESINDLLDSTKIN
+152 NESINDLLDSSKIN
-166 LDLRETVN
+166 LDLRETAN
-174 KEVIVNNLTEIKIS
+174 REVIVNNLTEIKIK
-188 NHEQALNLLIKG
+188 NHEQALNLLLKG

-229 KNVKKNIF
+229 KNIKKNNF
-237 GEEETEKILLK
+237 GEEETEKVLLK

-262 SKTGCVGQ
+262 NKTGCVGQ

-291 LSQNSGN
+291 LSQNNGN
-298 NNANSQNFFVNYR
+298 NNTNSQNFFVNYR

-333 TITDDGEHYNETMN
+333 TITDDAEHYTETMN

-364 NEVKNQNYQQMVLE
+364 NEVKNQNYQQMILE

-399 NLSEI
+399 NMSEI

-411 SNIKNRYLN
+411 SNIKNRVLN
-420 LTAPQKINLNN
+420 LTAPEKINLNN
-431 SFSMCYTANNKE
+431 SFSLCYTAYNKE
-443 NINIL
+443 NINNM
-448 NINEMS
+448 NINNDIS
-454 AYNYSNQNIHLNR
+454 AYKYSESNMHFSR

-472 SNMEKELSFLKRYL
+472 SNMEKELTFLKKCL

-491 ENINDNFISNN
+491 QSINNNYYFPNN
-502 YLENNSLRSSNI
+502 YLDNCSLRSSNI

-519 NNTNYTINMNNNPN
+519 NSTNYTYEPKMFVP
-533 FHENKFLYEQKLLQK
+533 EKNK
-548 NNFITFCNVENFIL
+548 ITFCNVDNFSL
-562 NEKKSDNSEANN
+562 NEKKSDIINISANN
-574 RMKELEEE
+574 KLKELEEE
-582 NLRLKNELNLL
+582 NLRLKNELNLIRSNSMENANINNQGL
-593 KSNNNKKLKINQESQ
+593 DLDESSFEENNQNYLKAKSNNLNIN
-608 NISGIELDESLS
+608 
-620 LEENN
+620 
-625 ENNDSSNKN
+625 
-634 LDKKQDYFLNK
+634 KKQDYFFNK
-645 GRKVLLKKYS
+645 GRKVLLSKYS
-655 KIHFIKKLSNQI
+655 KIDFIKSLSNKI
-667 KNLSKNSTKNEK
+667 KNLSENVPKKEKDDTK
-679 EDTQILIQ
+679 ILIQ

-702 IGDKKMKQERENNNF
+702 IGDKNKSEKDKINF
-717 LKKKTNKN
+717 LKRKTNKN

>member
-1 MENIKVYI
+1 
-9 RVKPSNSKSPKLFNV
+9 
-24 MKGEDNIS
+24 
-32 TLLNNKTGENFSFG
+32 
-46 KKISIIN
+46 
-53 LLIYFLTFIILDQV
+53 
-67 IEASSTNKLIFEELF
+67 
-82 KPNIYHV
+82 
-89 LNGINMT
+89 MT

-110 MQGEFPNNPGIIPLT
+110 MQGEIPNNAGIIPLT
-125 LEEIFDQIK
+125 LEEIFEQIK
-134 KDKDIIDSQIGVS
+134 TNKDIIDSQIGVS

-152 NESINDLLDSTKIN
+152 NESINDLLDSSKIN
-166 LDLRETVN
+166 LDLRETAN
-174 KEVIVNNLTEIKIS
+174 REVIVNNLTEIKIK
-188 NHEQALNLLIKG
+188 NHEQALNLLLKG

-229 KNVKKNIF
+229 KNIKKNNF
-237 GEEETEKILLK
+237 GEEETEKVLLK

-262 SKTGCVGQ
+262 NKTGCVGQ

-291 LSQNSGN
+291 LSQNNGN
-298 NNANSQNFFVNYR
+298 NNSNSQNFFVNYR

-333 TITDDGEHYNETMN
+333 TITDDAEHYTETMN

-364 NEVKNQNYQQMVLE
+364 NEVKNQNYQQMILE

-399 NLSEI
+399 NMSEI

-411 SNIKNRYLN
+411 SNIKNRFLN
-420 LTAPQKINLNN
+420 LTAPEKINLNN
-431 SFSMCYTANNKE
+431 SFSLCYTAYNKE
-443 NINIL
+443 NINNMNMNNDI
-448 NINEMS
+448 S
-454 AYNYSNQNIHLNR
+454 AYKYSESNMHFSR

-472 SNMEKELSFLKRYL
+472 SNMEKELTFLKKCL

-491 ENINDNFISNN
+491 QSINNNYYFPNN
-502 YLENNSLRSSNI
+502 YLDNCSLRSSNI

-519 NNTNYTINMNNNPN
+519 NSTNYTYEPKMFVP
-533 FHENKFLYEQKLLQK
+533 EKNK
-548 NNFITFCNVENFIL
+548 ITFCNVDNFSL
-562 NEKKSDNSEANN
+562 NEKKSDIINISANN
-574 RMKELEEE
+574 KLKELEEE
-582 NLRLKNELNLL
+582 NLRLKNELNLIRSNSMENANINDQGL
-593 KSNNNKKLKINQESQ
+593 DLDESSFEENNQNYLKAKSNNLNIN
-608 NISGIELDESLS
+608 
-620 LEENN
+620 
-625 ENNDSSNKN
+625 
-634 LDKKQDYFLNK
+634 KKQDYFFNK
-645 GRKVLLKKYS
+645 GRKVLLSKYS
-655 KIHFIKKLSNQI
+655 KIDFIKSLSNKI
-667 KNLSKNSTKNEK
+667 KNLSENVPKKEKDDTK
-679 EDTQILIQ
+679 ILIQ

-702 IGDKKMKQERENNNF
+702 IGDKNKSEKDKINF
-717 LKKKTNKN
+717 LKRKTNKN

>member
-1 MENIKVYI
+1 MKAFLLVRKYLIIKYKCFFINI
-9 RVKPSNSKSPKLFNV
+9 
-24 MKGEDNIS
+24 
-32 TLLNNKTGENFSFG
+32 
-46 KKISIIN
+46 
-53 LLIYFLTFIILDQV
+53 DQV
-67 IEASSTNKLIFEELF
+67 ISTTSTNKEIFEELF
-82 KPNIYHV
+82 KPNIHHI

-110 MQGEFPNNPGIIPLT
+110 MQGEIPDNAGIIPLT
-125 LEEIFDQIK
+125 LEELFKQIK
-134 KDKDIIDSQIGVS
+134 NDKDIIDSQISVS

-152 NESINDLLDSTKIN
+152 NESINDLLDSSKIN
-166 LDLRETVN
+166 LDLRETPN
-174 KEVIVNNLTEIKIS
+174 REVIVNNLTEIKIR

-214 SSRSHCIFRLNIEIT
+214 SSRSHVIFRLNIEIT
-229 KNVKKNIF
+229 KNVKKNNF
-237 GEEETEKILLK
+237 GEEEIEKVLLK

-262 SKTGCVGQ
+262 NKTGCVGQ

-291 LSQNSGN
+291 LSQNTGN
-298 NNANSQNFFVNYR
+298 NNSSSQNFFVNYR

-325 NSKTTIIC
+325 NSKTSIIC
-333 TITDDGEHYNETMN
+333 TITDDAEHYNETMN

-399 NLSEI
+399 NMSEI
-404 ITKNETN
+404 LTKNETN

-420 LTAPQKINLNN
+420 LTAPEKINLNN
-431 SFSMCYTANNKE
+431 SFSLCCTAYNKE
-443 NINIL
+443 NVNNM
-448 NINEMS
+448 NINYDIS
-454 AYNYSNQNIHLNR
+454 AYKYSAQNLHFNR

-472 SNMEKELSFLKRYL
+472 SNMEKELTLLKQYL
-486 LPEQN
+486 LTEQN
-491 ENINDNFISNN
+491 ENINNNFYNSNN
-502 YLENNSLRSSNI
+502 YLDNISLRSSNNI

-519 NNTNYTINMNNNPN
+519 NNTNYTY
-533 FHENKFLYEQKLLQK
+533 ESKLYIPERKK
-548 NNFITFCNVENFIL
+548 ITFCNVENFAL
-562 NEKKSDNSEANN
+562 NEKKSDSKDTNTNN
-574 RMKELEEE
+574 KLKELEEE
-582 NLRLKNELNLL
+582 NLRLKNELNLIR
-593 KSNNNKKLKINQESQ
+593 NNSMENSHIN
-608 NISGIELDESLS
+608 NPGIELDESS
-620 LEENN
+620 FEENDKN
-625 ENNDSSNKN
+625 YNIKKNNNIN
-634 LDKKQDYFLNK
+634 TKQDYFFNK
-645 GRKVLLKKYS
+645 GRKVLLSKYS
-655 KIHFIKKLSNQI
+655 KIDFIKSLSSKI
-667 KNLSKNSTKNEK
+667 KNLSENVPKKEKDDTK
-679 EDTQILIQ
+679 ILIQ

-702 IGDKKMKQERENNNF
+702 IGDKNKSEKDKINF
-717 LKKKTNKN
+717 LKRKTSKN
-725 F
+725 Y

>member
-1 MENIKVYI
+1 
-9 RVKPSNSKSPKLFNV
+9 
-24 MKGEDNIS
+24 
-32 TLLNNKTGENFSFG
+32 
-46 KKISIIN
+46 
-53 LLIYFLTFIILDQV
+53 
-67 IEASSTNKLIFEELF
+67 
-82 KPNIYHV
+82 
-89 LNGINMT
+89 MT

-110 MQGEFPNNPGIIPLT
+110 MQGEIPNNAGIIPLT
-125 LEEIFDQIK
+125 LEEIFEQIK

-152 NESINDLLDSTKIN
+152 NESINDLLDSSKIN
-166 LDLRETVN
+166 LDLRETAN
-174 KEVIVNNLTEIKIS
+174 REVIVNNLTEIKIK
-188 NHEQALNLLIKG
+188 NHEQALNLLLKG

-229 KNVKKNIF
+229 KNIKKNNF
-237 GEEETEKILLK
+237 GEEETEKVLLK

-262 SKTGCVGQ
+262 NKTGCVGQ

-291 LSQNSGN
+291 LSQNNGN
-298 NNANSQNFFVNYR
+298 NNTNSQNFFVNYR

-333 TITDDGEHYNETMN
+333 TITDDAEHYTETMN

-364 NEVKNQNYQQMVLE
+364 NEVKNQNYQQMILE

-399 NLSEI
+399 NMSEI

-411 SNIKNRYLN
+411 SNIKNRFLN
-420 LTAPQKINLNN
+420 LTAPEKINLNN
-431 SFSMCYTANNKE
+431 SFSLCYTAYNKE
-443 NINIL
+443 SINNMNMNNDI
-448 NINEMS
+448 S
-454 AYNYSNQNIHLNR
+454 AYKYSESNMHFSR

-472 SNMEKELSFLKRYL
+472 SNMEKELTFLKKCL

-491 ENINDNFISNN
+491 QNINNNFYIPNN
-502 YLENNSLRSSNI
+502 YLDNCSLRSSNI

-519 NNTNYTINMNNNPN
+519 NSTNYTYEPKMFVP
-533 FHENKFLYEQKLLQK
+533 EKNK
-548 NNFITFCNVENFIL
+548 ITFCNVDNFSL
-562 NEKKSDNSEANN
+562 NEKKSDIINISANN
-574 RMKELEEE
+574 KLKELEEE
-582 NLRLKNELNLL
+582 NLRLKNELNLIRTN
-593 KSNNNKKLKINQESQ
+593 SMENANINNQGLD
-608 NISGIELDESLS
+608 LDESS
-620 LEENN
+620 FEENN
-625 ENNDSSNKN
+625 QNYLKANSNNLNIN
-634 LDKKQDYFLNK
+634 KKQDYFFNK
-645 GRKVLLKKYS
+645 GRKVLLSKYS
-655 KIHFIKKLSNQI
+655 KIDFIKSLSNKI
-667 KNLSKNSTKNEK
+667 KNLSENVPKKEKDDTK
-679 EDTQILIQ
+679 ILIQ

-702 IGDKKMKQERENNNF
+702 IGDKNKSEKDKINF
-717 LKKKTNKN
+717 LKRKTNKN

>member
-1 MENIKVYI
+1 
-9 RVKPSNSKSPKLFNV
+9 
-24 MKGEDNIS
+24 
-32 TLLNNKTGENFSFG
+32 
-46 KKISIIN
+46 
-53 LLIYFLTFIILDQV
+53 
-67 IEASSTNKLIFEELF
+67 
-82 KPNIYHV
+82 
-89 LNGINMT
+89 MT

-110 MQGEFPNNPGIIPLT
+110 MQGEIPNNAGIIPLT
-125 LEEIFDQIK
+125 LEEIFEQIK
-134 KDKDIIDSQIGVS
+134 TNKDIIDSQIGVS

-152 NESINDLLDSTKIN
+152 NESINDLLDSSKIN
-166 LDLRETVN
+166 LDLRETAN
-174 KEVIVNNLTEIKIS
+174 REVIVNNLTEIKIK
-188 NHEQALNLLIKG
+188 NHEQALNLLLKG

-229 KNVKKNIF
+229 KNIKKNNF
-237 GEEETEKILLK
+237 GEEETEKVLLK

-262 SKTGCVGQ
+262 NKTGCVGQ

-291 LSQNSGN
+291 LSQNNGN
-298 NNANSQNFFVNYR
+298 NNSNSQNFFVNYR

-333 TITDDGEHYNETMN
+333 TITDDAEHYTETMN

-358 KTVVKV
+358 KTVVKA
-364 NEVKNQNYQQMVLE
+364 NEVKNQNYQQMILE

-399 NLSEI
+399 NMSEI

-411 SNIKNRYLN
+411 SNIKNRFLN
-420 LTAPQKINLNN
+420 LTAPEKINLNN
-431 SFSMCYTANNKE
+431 SFSLCYTAYNKE
-443 NINIL
+443 NINNMNMNNDI
-448 NINEMS
+448 S
-454 AYNYSNQNIHLNR
+454 AYKYSESNMHFSR

-472 SNMEKELSFLKRYL
+472 SNMEKELTFLKKCL

-491 ENINDNFISNN
+491 QNINNNFYIPNN
-502 YLENNSLRSSNI
+502 YLDNCSLRSSNI

-519 NNTNYTINMNNNPN
+519 NSTNYTYEPKIFIP
-533 FHENKFLYEQKLLQK
+533 EKNK
-548 NNFITFCNVENFIL
+548 ITFCNVDNFSL
-562 NEKKSDNSEANN
+562 NEEKSDIININANN
-574 RMKELEEE
+574 KLKELEEE
-582 NLRLKNELNLL
+582 NLRLKNELNLIRSNSMENANINNQGL
-593 KSNNNKKLKINQESQ
+593 DLDESSFEENNQNYLKAKSNNLNIN
-608 NISGIELDESLS
+608 
-620 LEENN
+620 
-625 ENNDSSNKN
+625 
-634 LDKKQDYFLNK
+634 KKQDYFFNK
-645 GRKVLLKKYS
+645 GRKVLLSKYS
-655 KIHFIKKLSNQI
+655 KIDFIKSLSNKI
-667 KNLSKNSTKNEK
+667 KNLSENVPKKEKDDTK
-679 EDTQILIQ
+679 ILIQ

-702 IGDKKMKQERENNNF
+702 IGDKNKSEKDKINF
-717 LKKKTNKN
+717 LKRKTNKN

>member
-1 MENIKVYI
+1 
-9 RVKPSNSKSPKLFNV
+9 
-24 MKGEDNIS
+24 
-32 TLLNNKTGENFSFG
+32 
-46 KKISIIN
+46 
-53 LLIYFLTFIILDQV
+53 
-67 IEASSTNKLIFEELF
+67 
-82 KPNIYHV
+82 
-89 LNGINMT
+89 MT

-110 MQGEFPNNPGIIPLT
+110 MQGEIPNNAGIIPLT
-125 LEEIFDQIK
+125 LEEIFEQIK

-152 NESINDLLDSTKIN
+152 NESINDLLDSSKIN
-166 LDLRETVN
+166 LDLRETAN
-174 KEVIVNNLTEIKIS
+174 REVIVNNLTEIKIK
-188 NHEQALNLLIKG
+188 NHEQALNLLLKG

-229 KNVKKNIF
+229 KNIKKNNF
-237 GEEETEKILLK
+237 GEEETEKVLLK

-262 SKTGCVGQ
+262 NKTGCVGQ

-291 LSQNSGN
+291 LSQNNGN
-298 NNANSQNFFVNYR
+298 NNSNSQNFFVNYR

-333 TITDDGEHYNETMN
+333 TITDDAEHYTETMN

-364 NEVKNQNYQQMVLE
+364 NEVKNQNYQQMILE

-399 NLSEI
+399 NMSEI

-411 SNIKNRYLN
+411 SNIKNRFLN
-420 LTAPQKINLNN
+420 LTAPEKINLNN
-431 SFSMCYTANNKE
+431 SFSLCYTAYNKE
-443 NINIL
+443 NINNMNMNNDI
-448 NINEMS
+448 S
-454 AYNYSNQNIHLNR
+454 AYKYSESNMHFSR

-472 SNMEKELSFLKRYL
+472 SNMEKELTFLKKCL

-491 ENINDNFISNN
+491 QNINNNFYIPNN
-502 YLENNSLRSSNI
+502 YLDNCSLRSSNI

-519 NNTNYTINMNNNPN
+519 NSTNYTYEPKMFVP
-533 FHENKFLYEQKLLQK
+533 EKNK
-548 NNFITFCNVENFIL
+548 ITFCNVDNFSL
-562 NEKKSDNSEANN
+562 NEKKSDIINISANN
-574 RMKELEEE
+574 KLKELEEE
-582 NLRLKNELNLL
+582 NIRLKNELNLIRNNSMENANINNQGL
-593 KSNNNKKLKINQESQ
+593 DLDESSFEENNQNYLKAKSNNLNIN
-608 NISGIELDESLS
+608 
-620 LEENN
+620 
-625 ENNDSSNKN
+625 
-634 LDKKQDYFLNK
+634 KKQDYFFNK
-645 GRKVLLKKYS
+645 GRKVLLSKYS
-655 KIHFIKKLSNQI
+655 KIDFIKSLSNKI
-667 KNLSKNSTKNEK
+667 KNLSENVPKKEKDDTK
-679 EDTQILIQ
+679 ILIQ

-702 IGDKKMKQERENNNF
+702 IGDKNKSEKDKINF
-717 LKKKTNKN
+717 LKRKTNKN

>member
-1 MENIKVYI
+1 MKAFLLVRKYLIIKYKCFFINI
-9 RVKPSNSKSPKLFNV
+9 
-24 MKGEDNIS
+24 
-32 TLLNNKTGENFSFG
+32 
-46 KKISIIN
+46 
-53 LLIYFLTFIILDQV
+53 DQV
-67 IEASSTNKLIFEELF
+67 ISTTSTNKEIFEELF
-82 KPNIYHV
+82 KPNIHHI

-110 MQGEFPNNPGIIPLT
+110 MQGEIPDNAGIIPLT
-125 LEEIFDQIK
+125 LEELFKQIK
-134 KDKDIIDSQIGVS
+134 NDKDIIDSQIGVS

-152 NESINDLLDSTKIN
+152 NESINDLLDSSKIN
-166 LDLRETVN
+166 LDLRETPN
-174 KEVIVNNLTEIKIS
+174 REVIVNNLTEIKIR

-214 SSRSHCIFRLNIEIT
+214 SSRSHVIFRLNIEIT
-229 KNVKKNIF
+229 KNVKKNNF
-237 GEEETEKILLK
+237 GEEEIEKVLLK

-262 SKTGCVGQ
+262 NKTGCVGQ

-291 LSQNSGN
+291 LSQNTGN
-298 NNANSQNFFVNYR
+298 NNSSSQNFFVNYR

-325 NSKTTIIC
+325 NSKTSIIC
-333 TITDDGEHYNETMN
+333 TITDDAEHYNETMN

-399 NLSEI
+399 NMSEI
-404 ITKNETN
+404 LTKNETN

-420 LTAPQKINLNN
+420 LTAPEKINLNN
-431 SFSMCYTANNKE
+431 SFSLCCTAYNKE
-443 NINIL
+443 NINNM
-448 NINEMS
+448 NINYDIS
-454 AYNYSNQNIHLNR
+454 AYKYSAQNLHFNR

-472 SNMEKELSFLKRYL
+472 SNMEKELTLLKQYL
-486 LPEQN
+486 LTEQN
-491 ENINDNFISNN
+491 ENINNNFYNSNN
-502 YLENNSLRSSNI
+502 YLDNISLRSSSNI

-519 NNTNYTINMNNNPN
+519 NNTNYTY
-533 FHENKFLYEQKLLQK
+533 ESKLYIPERKK
-548 NNFITFCNVENFIL
+548 ITFCNVENFAL
-562 NEKKSDNSEANN
+562 NEKKSDSKDTNTNN
-574 RMKELEEE
+574 KLKELEEE
-582 NLRLKNELNLL
+582 NLRLKNELNLIR
-593 KSNNNKKLKINQESQ
+593 NNSMENSHIN
-608 NISGIELDESLS
+608 NPGIELDESS
-620 LEENN
+620 FEENDKN
-625 ENNDSSNKN
+625 YNIKKNNNIN
-634 LDKKQDYFLNK
+634 TKQDYFFNK
-645 GRKVLLKKYS
+645 GRKVLLSKYS
-655 KIHFIKKLSNQI
+655 KIDFIKSLSSKI
-667 KNLSKNSTKNEK
+667 KNLSENVPKKEKDDTK
-679 EDTQILIQ
+679 ILIQ

-702 IGDKKMKQERENNNF
+702 IGDKNKSEKDKINF
-717 LKKKTNKN
+717 LKRKTSKN
-725 F
+725 Y